1 MEKYLKPR
9 EQKLFEMLL
18 NGIPPKEIAHNL
30 GVTYNALL
38 YHQKQLYR
46 KLGVHSV
53 RELVEKYAPAAKGE
67 AAGTIAPESG
77 QTMPQPGPQLVA
89 STMRGSPLAAR
100 KKTLP
105 FKWCVIFG
113 IVLLAVVLLFVLFF
127 IRKPTDE
134 GHPAVFNR
142 WNTWTD
148 KTGSSIDVT
157 VTYDDSIEGEHFA
170 SYTMSGVLS
179 GAEGWYTAGIILYP
193 VPLTLQA
200 MKRIKSFSFKVLG
213 DGQPYK
219 VQIATT
225 DTQLGEHDTDH
236 YKIMFPTIIGQIST
250 ITINTDDLMQQGY
263 GKQVPFIR
271 DNIISMEFMIQ
282 RELLAE
288 SSEPFHLKV
297 WDIRIF

>member
-53 RELVEKYAPAAKGE
+53 RELVEKYAPAAKVN

-77 QTMPQPGPQLVA
+77 QTMQENP
-89 STMRGSPLAAR
+89 AAGKAAPR

-105 FKWCVIFG
+105 FKWLVISG
-113 IVLLAVVLLFVLFF
+113 IVLFAVVLLFILFMV
-127 IRKPTDE
+127 KPTDK

-142 WNTWTD
+142 WKTFTD
-148 KTGSSIDVT
+148 KTGSSVTIT
-157 VTYDDSIEGEHFA
+157 VTPDDVIDGKPFV
-170 SYTMSGVLS
+170 SYTMSGVLA
-179 GAEGWYTAGIILYP
+179 GAEGWHTAGIILYP
-193 VPLTLQA
+193 VPLTHKA
-200 MKRIKSFSFKVLG
+200 MKRITAFSFKVLG
-213 DGQPYK
+213 DGKPYK
-219 VQIATT
+219 VNIPTT
-225 DTQLGEHDTDH
+225 DTQLSEGSDH
-236 YKIMFPTIIGQIST
+236 YKIMFPTTIGQIST
-250 ITINTDDLMQQGY
+250 ITITTDNLVQEGY
-263 GKQVPFIR
+263 GKQVPFVR
-271 DNIISMEFMIQ
+271 DNIISMEFMAQ

-297 WDIRIF
+297 WDIRFF